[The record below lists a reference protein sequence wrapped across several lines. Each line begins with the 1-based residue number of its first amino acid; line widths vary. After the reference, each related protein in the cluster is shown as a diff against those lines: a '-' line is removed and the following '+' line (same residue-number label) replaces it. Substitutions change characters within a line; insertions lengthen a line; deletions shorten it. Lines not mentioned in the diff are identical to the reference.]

1 MKKSAFLQHLLS
13 LLIFGFNGIVA
24 SAIAL
29 GSMQIV
35 FFRTLLGSLLLLLLF
50 ALSRRKWTFH
60 RRLRDSLFLLAS
72 GIAMGISWMFLYEAY
87 ARVGVGVGTLLNYC
101 GPVIIMV
108 LSPLLFGEK
117 MTAAKILGFLAVLG
131 GVVLINSNALGGTDG
146 DMGGIVCGLLSAV
159 TYAVMILC
167 NKKSGIKGMENVTLQ
182 LLTAFL
188 TLTVIL
194 ALTRSFPAHIETAD
208 ILPILLLGLLHTGV
222 GCYLY
227 FSTIGALPVQTVA
240 VCGYLEPLGAVLF
253 SALLLHEQMTLWQW
267 LGTTLILGGAMLGE
281 LVRPKMS

>member
-1 MKKSAFLQHLLS
+1 
-13 LLIFGFNGIVA
+13 
-24 SAIAL
+24 
-29 GSMQIV
+29 
-35 FFRTLLGSLLLLLLF
+35 
-50 ALSRRKWTFH
+50 
-60 RRLRDSLFLLAS
+60 
-72 GIAMGISWMFLYEAY
+72 MGISWMFLYEAY

-194 ALTRSFPAHIETAD
+194 ALTRSFPAHIERAD

-253 SALLLHEQMTLWQW
+253 SALLLHEQMTPWQW
-267 LGTTLILGGAMLGE
+267 LGTALILGGAMLGE
-281 LVRPKMS
+281 LIRPKTA